1 MPTASQSRA
10 YWDRLL
16 RPILDAVGDSRSR
29 PCLTGLHGGTTG
41 FALTLLAD
49 QAPNKSW
56 LIVTGSDEAAERLYE
71 DLQFFHAMLGL
82 SPEALALF
90 PEWETLPY
98 EATPPHVELIARR
111 MQTLH
116 RLVGVGGARVPV
128 AGDPLPG
135 SVQRVWGATGDGPSP
150 AQMEQVR
157 IVLVTSV
164 PALIQLLLPS

>member
-1 MPTASQSRA
+1 M
-10 YWDRLL
+10 
-16 RPILDAVGDSRSR
+16 
-29 PCLTGLHGGTTG
+29 G

-49 QAPNKSW
+49 QAQSKSW
-56 LIVTGSDEAAERLYE
+56 LVVTASDEAAERLYE

-82 SPEALALF
+82 SPGALALF

-116 RLVGVGGARVPV
+116 RLVGMRRAQVPV
-128 AGDPLPG
+128 APA
-135 SVQRVWGATGDGPSP
+135 GATGDGSSP
-150 AQMEQVR
+150 AQMEQAR

-164 PALIQLLLPS
+164 PALIQLLLP

>member
-71 DLQFFHAMLGL
+71 DLQFFHAMLSRGV
-82 SPEALALF
+82 ALA
-90 PEWETLPY
+90 PGPY
-98 EATPPHVELIARR
+98 EAIFPSLAHTEADLTRTVEAAAEAALELAR
-111 MQTLH
+111 
-116 RLVGVGGARVPV
+116 G
-128 AGDPLPG
+128 PL
-135 SVQRVWGATGDGPSP
+135 R
-150 AQMEQVR
+150 
-157 IVLVTSV
+157 
-164 PALIQLLLPS
+164 